1 MRTFLAMVGLALI
14 AACTAT
20 PEPKAPDG
28 LLAPAALR
36 TDFDA
41 LYDRLRAAH
50 YDLYAHT
57 DRATMDRL
65 HRSMRAE
72 IDRPMSGA
80 EAVVFFQR
88 FAAAGHVAHARLD
101 FPEQAYAAYREAGGK
116 VFPLDV
122 RVDDA
127 RIFITGN
134 FSGDEHVSPGDE
146 ILALNGVAA
155 EEWVTRLRAH
165 ISADTDR
172 LAYAQLDQLFAR
184 LLWLELGGVASFTLN
199 VRTDDGDVRSLAL
212 PARTRTEMRTEAE
225 MAPATLSI
233 DPTQREARMLE
244 GGVAYLRPGIF
255 LNYPSD
261 NLYDTAAFH
270 TFIDDAFMRFIAADA
285 RVLLIDLRDNPGG
298 DNSFSDHMI
307 AWFADEPFRFTSDF
321 RIRVSEQS
329 TASNAARLQQGDG
342 NSISA
347 QLASLYAGASAG
359 DIVHFDIPIVQP
371 RERQRFTGRV
381 YALINRRSYSNT
393 VSVAAIIQD
402 YGFGT
407 IIGEPTADL
416 ATTYGA
422 MEQFTLANTGFV
434 VGYPKA
440 YILRPNGD
448 ARVAGVV
455 PNIAI
460 ETPIV
465 QGADDPVLQVAL
477 RIVRN

>member
-1 MRTFLAMVGLALI
+1 MRVFLAAVGVVLI
-14 AACTAT
+14 AACATA
-20 PEPKAPDG
+20 PEPEAPEG
-28 LLAPAALR
+28 SFAPAALR
-36 TDFDA
+36 ADFDA
-41 LYDRLRAAH
+41 LYAGLQAAH
-50 YDLYAHT
+50 YNLYANS

-65 HRSMRAE
+65 HRAVRAE
-72 IDRPMSGA
+72 LDRPMSA
-80 EAVVFFQR
+80 MEAQVFFQR
-88 FAAAGHVAHARLD
+88 FAAAGHVAHARID

-116 VFPLDV
+116 AFPLDV
-122 RVDDA
+122 RVDDG
-127 RIFITGN
+127 RIFVTSDL
-134 FSGDEHVSPGDE
+134 SGEEQLAPGDE
-146 ILALNGVAA
+146 IVRLNGATAA
-155 EEWVTRLRAH
+155 EWVSRLRAH

-184 LLWLELGGVASFTLN
+184 LLWLELGGAPSFALD
-199 VRTDDGDVRSLAL
+199 VRTAGRETRSFVL
-212 PARTRTEMRTEAE
+212 PARTRAEMRAEAAR
-225 MAPATLSI
+225 APAGLSI
-233 DPTQREARMLE
+233 DPTQREARMIE

-261 NLYDTAAFH
+261 NLYDTSAFH
-270 TFIDDAFMRFIAADA
+270 AFIDDAFTRFIAADA

-307 AWFADEPFRFTSDF
+307 AWFADEPFRFTADF

-329 TASNAARLQQGDG
+329 TASNAARLQQDAS
-342 NSISA
+342 NSVSA
-347 QLASLYAGASAG
+347 QLAALYAGASSG
-359 DIVHFDIPIVQP
+359 DIVHFNIPIAQP
-371 RERQRFTGRV
+371 REGRPFTGRV

-434 VGYPKA
+434 VCYPKA

-448 ARVAGVV
+448 ERVAGVT
-455 PNIAI
+455 PDIAI